1 MPTHSKL
8 ETQHS
13 KLNLTILS
21 AGAGSGKTYTLTRRM
36 VELMKSGVRARGI
49 VATTFTQKAA
59 AELQERVRARLLEDG
74 MTEAANELAGALI
87 GTVHSIGVRLLQR
100 FAFEAGVSPLVE
112 IIADSDQQ
120 RLFNESLAQVLTEE
134 RIESMNLLA
143 DRLGL
148 TKKTDGEPYDWRR
161 DIRELT
167 DVARANNFGI
177 DVLETSKKRS
187 REAFEQLLPPAQ
199 SGSEQQWNNRLIA
212 LIDQTVAALDANEA
226 DDTKVTREAAEE
238 LRNLQNQLKW
248 RGELY
253 WHEWVKIS
261 KVKVGAKSR
270 DLFEDLQSFARSHDE
285 HPRFREDVGRF
296 IEMVFDIAA
305 DALGEYEQYKKKRGL
320 IDYTDMETYVSRLLR
335 IESVRETLRPELD
348 LLLVD
353 EFQDTSPIQLDIFL
367 QLSRLARH
375 SIWVGDPKQS
385 IYGFRGAEPA
395 LMQAI
400 ISATGGVR
408 PENVLGISWRSRP
421 DIVYAVNAIFTR
433 AFSDMPVEQVAL
445 EPANPTPDPSP
456 KGEGGYT
463 PTSDRHSEARKE
475 CLSNSENISATR
487 DVDPLPFGGGAGGGV
502 IHWHFRNELDHRK
515 VPGSPWMEN
524 CIAAQIQVLLDRQ
537 TPVWSKKRDSTRP
550 ARPGDIAVLCRSN
563 RGCELMAEALHRAG
577 LKAAIAR
584 AGLLETLEG
593 KLVLAC
599 LKYLLIPSDALSIA
613 EILALTGAKTLDEIV
628 GDRLDYLHRQQQG
641 EDPGRWAMEYDVV
654 RQLFEL
660 RPRTADLSASETLNF
675 VLDELDLRRVAV
687 RFGNAAQRL
696 DNLDRLRRYALDYES
711 ACQRLHAAASLGG
724 FLLWLNELGRSG
736 KDYQGSGESPD
747 AVNVLTYHR
756 SKGLEYPVC
765 ICHNLNQP
773 AKENVWGINL
783 VSERAEPDLENILG
797 HRWLRFWKNP
807 YADQIRGTRLDE
819 TLHQSEVWAQASKQA
834 LAEEARLLYVG
845 LTRARDYLVLPTNAK
860 GTPWLNR
867 VFHHGDENIPT
878 LDPDSSE
885 TPFIWNGNVVFC
897 ENEPLYKPKDF
908 AEAQYRE
915 ISVPYHEPRK
925 GSATEMR
932 LPRRIDPTTEWP
944 AGFQFSLSEPIRFA
958 DMLEFK
964 GDFRPDIGKAA
975 KAILVADSPALP
987 REKRL
992 ALAALQLQNRGLEGV
1007 VNPEQALRQAEAFR
1021 QFVKAQFS
1029 PQQWLPKFPV
1039 DATINGRLLSADVDL
1054 LLENEHTIVVCLFAK
1069 FAEGMKKWKDQAK
1082 TVAPLAGWLN
1092 GVLPAVFPGKIMSYW
1107 VVFPVEGQIVQLIV

>member
-8 ETQHS
+8 DI
-13 KLNLTILS
+13 TILS

-36 VELMKSGVRARGI
+36 VELMQSGVRPGGI

-134 RIESMNLLA
+134 RIETMNLLA

-167 DVARANNFGI
+167 DVARANNFGR
-177 DVLETSKKRS
+177 DVLETSKQRS
-187 REAFEQLLPPAQ
+187 RAAFEELLPPAQ

-212 LIDQTVAALDANEA
+212 LIDQTVSALDANEA

-270 DLFEDLQSFARSHDE
+270 DLFADLQTFARSHDE

-296 IEMVFDIAA
+296 IELVFDIAA

-335 IESVRETLRPELD
+335 IESVREALRPELD

-433 AFSDMPVEQVAL
+433 AFSDLPVEQVAL
-445 EPANPTPDPSP
+445 EPAPFP
-456 KGEGGYT
+456 EG
-463 PTSDRHSEARKE
+463 
-475 CLSNSENISATR
+475 
-487 DVDPLPFGGGAGGGV
+487 GGGV
-502 IHWHFRNELDHRK
+502 GVGEGAANGLIHWHFRNELDHRK

-524 CIAAQIQVLLDRQ
+524 CIAEQIQVLLDRQ
-537 TPVWSKKRDSTRP
+537 TPVWSKKRDSSRP
-550 ARPGDIAVLCRSN
+550 ARPGDVAVLCRSN
-563 RGCELMAEALHRAG
+563 RGCEIMAEALHRAG

-584 AGLLETLEG
+584 AGLLETAEG
-593 KLVLAC
+593 KLALAC

-613 EILALTGAKTLDEIV
+613 EILVLTHAKSLDEIV
-628 GDRLDYLHRQQQG
+628 GNRLDYLHRLQQG
-641 EDPGRWAMEYDVV
+641 EDPGRWAMEQDDI
-654 RQLFEL
+654 RRLFEM
-660 RPRTADLSASETLNF
+660 RPRTADLSASEILNL
-675 VLDELDLRRVAV
+675 VLDELDLRRMVV

-724 FLLWLNELGRSG
+724 FLLWLDELGRSG
-736 KDYQGSGESPD
+736 QDYQGSGESPD

-756 SKGLEYPVC
+756 SKGLEYPIC

-783 VSERAEPDLENILG
+783 VSEREEPDLDDILG

-807 YADQIRGTRLDE
+807 YADQIRSTRLDE
-819 TLHQSEVWAQASKQA
+819 TLRQSTVWAQASKQA

-867 VFHHGDENIPT
+867 VFHHGNEDLPT
-878 LDPDSSE
+878 LDPDSAE
-885 TPFIWNGNVVFC
+885 TPFIWNGKAVFC
-897 ENEPLYKPKDF
+897 ENEALYKQKDF
-908 AEAQYRE
+908 AEAHYRE
-915 ISVPYHEPRK
+915 PTVAYHEPRQ
-925 GSATEMR
+925 GRTTELR
-932 LPRRIDPTTEWP
+932 LPQRIDLLNEWP
-944 AGFQFSLSEPIRFA
+944 AGFQFALSEPVPFA
-958 DMLEFK
+958 GMLEFK
-964 GDFRPDIGKAA
+964 GDFQPEIGKAS
-975 KAILVADSPALP
+975 KAILVADSSGLP

-992 ALAALQLQNRGLEGV
+992 MLIALQLQNRGLTGV
-1007 VNPEQALRQAEAFR
+1007 VHPGQALQQAEAFR
-1021 QFVKAQFS
+1021 QFADARFS
-1029 PQQWLPKFPV
+1029 PRHWLPKFPV
-1039 DATINGRLLSADVDL
+1039 EATLHERLLSTDVDL
-1054 LLENEHTIVVCLFAK
+1054 LLENDYNVTVLLFAK

-1082 TVAPLAGWLN
+1082 AVAPIAGWLN
-1092 GVLPAVFPGKIMSYW
+1092 AVLPVAYSEKTVSYW
-1107 VVFPVEGQIVQLIV
+1107 VVFPVEGQVVQLII

>member
-13 KLNLTILS
+13 TLNLTILS

-36 VELMKSGVRARGI
+36 VDLMKSGVRAGGI

-134 RIESMNLLA
+134 RIEAMNLLA

-148 TKKTDGEPYDWRR
+148 TKKTDGDPYDWRR
-161 DIRELT
+161 DIRQLT
-167 DVARANNFGI
+167 DVARANNFGK
-177 DVLETSKKRS
+177 DVLEISKQRS

-199 SGSEQQWNNRLIA
+199 SGSEQHWNNRLIA

-226 DDTKVTREAAEE
+226 DDTKVTREAAED

-270 DLFEDLQSFARSHDE
+270 DLFEDLQTFARSHDE

-296 IEMVFDIAA
+296 IELVFDIAA

-433 AFSDMPVEQVAL
+433 AFSEMPVEQVAL
-445 EPANPTPDPSP
+445 EPAEIAVSCWPLVVGQPSSQPT
-456 KGEGGYT
+456 
-463 PTSDRHSEARKE
+463 A
-475 CLSNSENISATR
+475 NSQQQAANS
-487 DVDPLPFGGGAGGGV
+487 L
-502 IHWHFRNELDHRK
+502 IHWHFRNELDLRK

-524 CIAAQIQVLLDRQ
+524 CIAGQIQVLLDRQ

-550 ARPGDIAVLCRSN
+550 VQPGDIAVLCRSN

-641 EDPGRWAMEYDVV
+641 EDPGRWAMEQQVI
-654 RQLFEL
+654 RQLFDL
-660 RPRTADLSASETLNF
+660 RPRTADLSASEILNF

-736 KDYQGSGESPD
+736 QDYQGSGESPD

-783 VSERAEPDLENILG
+783 VSEREEPDLENILG
-797 HRWLRFWKNP
+797 HRWLRFWVNP

-819 TLHQSEVWAQASKQA
+819 TLRQSEVWTQASRQA

-845 LTRARDYLVLPTNAK
+845 LTRARDYLVLPTNTK

-867 VFHHGDENIPT
+867 VFHHGNESIPT

-908 AEAQYRE
+908 AEAQHRE
-915 ISVPYHEPRK
+915 ATVPYHEPRK
-925 GSATEMR
+925 GSATEVR
-932 LPRRIDPTTEWP
+932 LPRRIDPMTEWP
-944 AGFQFSLSEPIRFA
+944 SGFQFSLSEPIQFA
-958 DMLEFK
+958 EMLEFK
-964 GDFRPDIGKAA
+964 GDFVPDIGKAA
-975 KAILVADSPALP
+975 KAILVADSTALS

-1021 QFVKAQFS
+1021 RFVEVQFS
-1029 PQQWLPKFPV
+1029 PKQWLPKFPV
-1039 DATINGRLLSADVDL
+1039 EATINGRLLSADLDL
-1054 LLENEHTIVVCLFAK
+1054 LLENEQAVEVFLFAK

-1082 TVAPLAGWLN
+1082 AVAPLAGWLN
-1092 GVLPAVFPGKIMSYW
+1092 GVLPAVFPGKTVTYRA
-1107 VVFPVEGQIVQLIV
+1107 VFPVEGHCVQIII